1 MDTKIKIC
9 GITSLKDALIAVECG
24 ADAIGFVFANS
35 PRRVEPFV
43 VREIIDRLPPFITT
57 VGVFKDDLPED
68 INRIVE
74 LTGIKVVQ
82 LHGSETPEYCRS
94 IRNAKLIKTIKIDN
108 KTTYAKIV
116 AQMDRYNVSAF
127 LFDPGEGSGR
137 IFNWKLLEGIKGMI
151 IVAGG
156 LNERNV
162 RALIKLLNPYG
173 VDVCTGVEARVGEK
187 DPLKIKRFVQEVRK
201 CSLPA

>member
-173 VDVCTGVEARVGEK
+173 VDVCTGVEARAGEK